1 MATTTTP
8 NAAGVR
14 KPHTVY
20 TTADGTRVPGVT
32 TVLGVLAK
40 PQLVKWANN
49 LGLQGIDSSQYVDAL
64 AQVGTL
70 AHYLIQCD
78 LTGETPDVRA
88 YSQDQQDAAAQ
99 SLASWTAWR
108 RLHTIEPMANE
119 RPFVSEVF
127 RYGGTIDL
135 YAMID
140 GVPTL
145 ADIKT
150 AKAIY
155 SEHKTQVT
163 AYRRLLDEHG
173 LPVAGMQ
180 IIRVGREPG
189 EGFEVCPI
197 DKDEQRWNLFT
208 ACLRV
213 YENQKGI

>member
-1 MATTTTP
+1 MATTTEKI
-8 NAAGVR
+8 GIK

-20 TTADGTRVPGVT
+20 KLADGTRVPGAT
-32 TVLGVLAK
+32 TVLGVLSK

-49 LGLQGIDSSQYVDAL
+49 LGLQGIDSSTYVDSL

-78 LTGETPDVRA
+78 LTGESPQVSS
-88 YSQDQQDAAAQ
+88 YSQDMQDAAAQ
-99 SLASWTAWR
+99 SIASWLAWR
-108 RLHTIEPMANE
+108 RVHTIDPILNE
-119 RPFVSEVF
+119 APFVSEAY

-163 AYRRLLDEHG
+163 AYGTLLAEHG
-173 LPVAGMQ
+173 MPVAALR
-180 IIRVGREPG
+180 IIRVGREAG
-189 EGFEVCPI
+189 EGFDDTTVDLLAE
-197 DKDEQRWNLFT
+197 RWKFFL
-208 ACLRV
+208 ACLAV
-213 YENQKGI
+213 YNLQKGL